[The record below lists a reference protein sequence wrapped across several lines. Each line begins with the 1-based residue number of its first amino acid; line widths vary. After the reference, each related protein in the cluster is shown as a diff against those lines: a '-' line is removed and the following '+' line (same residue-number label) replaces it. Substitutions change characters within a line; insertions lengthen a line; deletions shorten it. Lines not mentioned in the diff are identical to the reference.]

1 MAESLHISL
10 ETGGVPKLPKIMVVT
25 LTVDFFMIR
34 SILLP
39 YAFVWEK
46 CSEFQTTSPLEP
58 LGQFCS
64 NFIWSL
70 LRLRE

>member
-1 MAESLHISL
+1 MAESLHICFQEQEGYQNCL
-10 ETGGVPKLPKIMVVT
+10 NNGRT
-25 LTVDFFMIR
+25 LTFDLFALR

-39 YAFVWEK
+39 YAFVWEI

-58 LGQFCS
+58 LGLFCS

-70 LRLRE
+70 LR